1 MAATPEASA
10 AVPSSVSDALPP
22 GRYVQLGAYQS
33 REGADAALARLRAS
47 GLPEPV
53 AVRRDGALHKLVAG
67 PYAQPTEAQAA
78 QRRLRAATGI
88 EAFVLLR

>member
-1 MAATPEASA
+1 MAAAPEAVA
-10 AVPSSVSDALPP
+10 AAPSSNSDGLLP

-53 AVRRDGALHKLVAG
+53 SVRRDGALHKLVAG
-67 PYAQPTEAQAA
+67 PYPQAADAQAA
-78 QRRLRAATGI
+78 QRRLRDATGI

>member
-1 MAATPEASA
+1 VPAS
-10 AVPSSVSDALPP
+10 SDVLLP

-33 REGADAALARLRAS
+33 REGAEAALTRLRAS
-47 GLPEPV
+47 ALPDPV
-53 AVRRDGALHKLVAG
+53 SVRRDGALHKLVAG
-67 PYAQPTEAQAA
+67 PYSQPADAQAA